1 MTAIRPFM
9 AFLAKEVQLQRRDPT
24 ALVILFFAPLVLIVF
39 LSDALAPGEAARPYD
54 ESVPRFTIMFA
65 LFAAG
70 FTAMGF
76 HRERTWGTWDR
87 LLSLPTGRRHVVLG
101 KTAPIVGIVV
111 IQGVVLLFGGAL
123 VFGIPVHNPA
133 MLIVGSALTGAT
145 AAALGLVI
153 AVVATTDQQIQQLN
167 NVLALLLGALGGA
180 LAPLSA
186 MPGWAQTVAP
196 AVPQYWAV
204 DLLTGAMAGGAP
216 PSRLLLDAGVLCL
229 FIAGL
234 CSVALPWIHGPRDR
248 R

>member
-9 AFLAKEVQLQRRDPT
+9 AFLVKEVRLQRRDPT
-24 ALVILFFAPLVLIVF
+24 ALVLLFFAPLVLVVF
-39 LSDALAPGEAARPYD
+39 LSDALAPAGARPYD
-54 ESVPRFTIMFA
+54 ESVPRFTVMFA

-76 HRERTWGTWDR
+76 HRERMWGTWDR
-87 LLSLPTGRRHVVLG
+87 VLSLPIGRRHIVLG

-111 IQGVVLLFGGAL
+111 VQGAVLLFGGAL
-123 VFGIPVHNPA
+123 VLGIPVHNPA
-133 MLIVGSALTGAT
+133 MIVVGSVLTGTT

-153 AVVATTDQQIQQLN
+153 AVVAGTDQQIQQLN
-167 NVLALLLGALGGA
+167 NVFALLLGALGGA
-180 LAPLSA
+180 LAPLST
-186 MPGWAQTVAP
+186 MPAWAQTVAP

-216 PSRLLLDAGVLCL
+216 MSRLMLDAGVLCL
-229 FIAGL
+229 FTAGL
-234 CSVALPWIHGPRDR
+234 CIVALPWLHGSRGR